1 LNKDNARFVAEA
13 SDATKQLREQQ
24 ALGVRQQT
32 ALHQPLADERRRS
45 KVEQDDISRVLE
57 RAAAYR
63 SSSNSGVREREQ
75 HGRN

>member
-1 LNKDNARFVAEA
+1 
-13 SDATKQLREQQ
+13 
-24 ALGVRQQT
+24 VRQQT